1 MCKFPDGAANEDM
14 GDLRQRIERYID
26 PALIYACKSWHLHLV
41 DRYTMSA
48 DTSGITLAIRRFL
61 ETKFLFWL
69 EVLSV
74 LGAVGN
80 AVDALQAAADWLEVC
95 RDSEQWFLNLLILDQ
110 GIIHTRPCQRLFPFR
125 DQLLRDHQRILFAYL
140 SLSPSV
146 DTKIIDRTAPLRGT
160 RPTSHES
167 CVRYTS
173 AVGFS
178 YLCYRISF
186 QGQADCVVA
195 MQ

>member
-1 MCKFPDGAANEDM
+1 MCKFPDGAVNEDM
-14 GDLRQRIERYID
+14 GDLRQRIEQYID
-26 PALIYACKSWHLHLV
+26 PALIYACESWHLHLV

-48 DTSGITLAIRRFL
+48 DTSRITLAIRRFL

-80 AVDALQAAADWLEVC
+80 AVDALQAVADWLEVC
-95 RDSEQWFLNLLILDQ
+95 RDSEQWFLNLLRLDQ

-125 DQLLRDHQRILFAYL
+125 DQLFRDHQRILFAYL

-146 DTKIIDRTAPLRGT
+146 DTKIIDRTPPLRGT

-173 AVGFS
+173 AVGFG